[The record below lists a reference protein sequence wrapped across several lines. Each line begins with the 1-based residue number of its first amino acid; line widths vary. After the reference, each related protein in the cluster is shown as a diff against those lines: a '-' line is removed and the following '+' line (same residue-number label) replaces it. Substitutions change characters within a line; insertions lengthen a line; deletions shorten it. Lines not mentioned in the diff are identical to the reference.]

1 MSNVTVQ
8 NFAEE
13 LKRPVAELLAQLKEA
28 GVAAQNAASP
38 LSSNDKIA
46 LLNYLRQK
54 TRAPISTANPSAAS
68 PSRIT
73 LKRKETSE
81 LRLGGARGLPTKT
94 VSVEVRKKRVL
105 KADAMMGSGVSDAP
119 PAESRPAEVIDEAA
133 IAAAAAESEAQA
145 QAKKT
150 VAEQAP
156 VEASVETESQTESQ
170 TEPQAETPTEAPI
183 AAEVAAEPDGAGPEQ
198 SEAEAQAEQ
207 EATRQRL
214 EAVEQEQAV
223 ARQAAAQA
231 EVEAR
236 ERARI
241 DHEEK
246 LKTDPIYRAKSEAES
261 ARRRAEENI
270 RRMTEARANQPPPGT
285 VVPAAPPPAAKK
297 PGAADRD
304 RGRANQRVELHVA
317 EGKGGKRDKKRRK
330 PTGQVR
336 VDNAHQFE
344 RPVAPVVREVE
355 VPEGITVADLANRMA
370 VKATE
375 LIKVMMKNG
384 VMATINQMLDQDT
397 AVLMVEELGH
407 KARVVKETEFEE
419 GLLQA
424 VEGEKKDVPLEARP
438 PVVTIMGHV
447 DHGKTSLLDY
457 IRKTRVAAGE
467 AGGITQ
473 HIGAYHVSTDKGVVT
488 FLDTPGHAAFTRM
501 RARGA
506 QITDVVI
513 LVVAGDDGVKP
524 QTREAIQH
532 ARAAGAPMVV
542 AVTKIDKAD
551 ADLNRVKNDLL
562 KEEVVAEEYGGD
574 VQVVGVSSVT
584 GQGVDEL
591 LDAILL
597 QAEVLELK
605 APVDV
610 PARGQVVESSL
621 EKGRGPVATV
631 LVRAGTLRQGDVV
644 LTGPHFGRV
653 RAMFDEAGKP
663 VKEAGPSI
671 PVQVLGLSGVPDAG
685 DDIVVVADERK
696 ARELA
701 ILRESKQREQ
711 KIAQSQTV
719 RMDQIFAR
727 MGEAE
732 GEAKQLNLMIKAD
745 VQGSAEALS
754 ESLRKIPSAEV
765 RVNVLAST
773 IGGISESDVDL
784 ALASKAIIIGFNVR
798 ADSVARKRIQDSG
811 IDVRY
816 YSIIYQVIDDVTDA
830 ITGMLG
836 TEMRE
841 QIVGTAQ
848 VRDVFRSSTL
858 GNIAGCLVVD
868 GSVQKSLPIR
878 VLRNQTVIY
887 EGVLESLRRFKDD
900 VQKVEAGTECGIGVK
915 NYNDVKAGDQIEC
928 FDRIEVRRTVKVEA

>member
-1 MSNVTVQ
+1 
-8 NFAEE
+8 
-13 LKRPVAELLAQLKEA
+13 
-28 GVAAQNAASP
+28 
-38 LSSNDKIA
+38 
-46 LLNYLRQK
+46 
-54 TRAPISTANPSAAS
+54 
-68 PSRIT
+68 
-73 LKRKETSE
+73 
-81 LRLGGARGLPTKT
+81 
-94 VSVEVRKKRVL
+94 
-105 KADAMMGSGVSDAP
+105 
-119 PAESRPAEVIDEAA
+119 
-133 IAAAAAESEAQA
+133 
-145 QAKKT
+145 
-150 VAEQAP
+150 
-156 VEASVETESQTESQ
+156 
-170 TEPQAETPTEAPI
+170 
-183 AAEVAAEPDGAGPEQ
+183 
-198 SEAEAQAEQ
+198 
-207 EATRQRL
+207 
-214 EAVEQEQAV
+214 
-223 ARQAAAQA
+223 
-231 EVEAR
+231 
-236 ERARI
+236 
-241 DHEEK
+241 
-246 LKTDPIYRAKSEAES
+246 
-261 ARRRAEENI
+261 
-270 RRMTEARANQPPPGT
+270 
-285 VVPAAPPPAAKK
+285 
-297 PGAADRD
+297 
-304 RGRANQRVELHVA
+304 
-317 EGKGGKRDKKRRK
+317 
-330 PTGQVR
+330 
-336 VDNAHQFE
+336 
-344 RPVAPVVREVE
+344 
-355 VPEGITVADLANRMA
+355 
-370 VKATE
+370 
-375 LIKVMMKNG
+375 
-384 VMATINQMLDQDT
+384 
-397 AVLMVEELGH
+397 
-407 KARVVKETEFEE
+407 
-419 GLLQA
+419 
-424 VEGEKKDVPLEARP
+424 
-438 PVVTIMGHV
+438 
-447 DHGKTSLLDY
+447 
-457 IRKTRVAAGE
+457 
-467 AGGITQ
+467 
-473 HIGAYHVSTDKGVVT
+473 
-488 FLDTPGHAAFTRM
+488 
-501 RARGA
+501 
-506 QITDVVI
+506 
-513 LVVAGDDGVKP
+513 
-524 QTREAIQH
+524 
-532 ARAAGAPMVV
+532 VV
-542 AVTKIDKAD
+542 AVTKVDKAD

-858 GNIAGCLVVD
+858 GNIAGCLVVE

-928 FDRIEVRRTVKVEA
+928 FDRIEVRRTVKAEA